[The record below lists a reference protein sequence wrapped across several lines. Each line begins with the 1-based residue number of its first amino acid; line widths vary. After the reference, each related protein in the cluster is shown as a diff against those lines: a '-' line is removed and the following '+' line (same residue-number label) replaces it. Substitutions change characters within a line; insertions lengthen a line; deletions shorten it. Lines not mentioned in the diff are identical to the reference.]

1 MRIKS
6 LLGMKVLDTDAKEI
20 GKVND
25 MEFDKDSGEIK
36 KVLISLKKNFLS
48 SNEIEVR
55 YDDIKSIGDYLLLD
69 VDVITE

>member
-1 MRIKS
+1 MRIKT

-20 GKVND
+20 GKVID
-25 MEFDKDSGEIK
+25 VEFDKDSGEIK
-36 KVLISLKKNFLS
+36 KVFISLKKKFLS